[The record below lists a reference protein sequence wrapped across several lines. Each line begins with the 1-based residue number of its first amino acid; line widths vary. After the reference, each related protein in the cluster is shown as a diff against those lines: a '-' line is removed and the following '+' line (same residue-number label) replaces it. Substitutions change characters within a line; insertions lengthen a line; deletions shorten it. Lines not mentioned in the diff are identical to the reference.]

1 MKQITVKMTTTTSVN
16 FGGLP
21 VDHVLEHIARKAHE
35 ALESLSMFRNE
46 SGIENNNVDL
56 AECALCNILDT
67 LGD

>member
-1 MKQITVKMTTTTSVN
+1 MKQITVKTTTTTSVN

-56 AECALCNILDT
+56 AECALYNILDT

>member
-1 MKQITVKMTTTTSVN
+1 MKQITVKTTTTTSVK

-21 VDHVLEHIARKAHE
+21 VDHVVEHIARKAHE
-35 ALESLSMFRNE
+35 ALESLSMLRNE
-46 SGIENNNVDL
+46 SGIEYNNVDL